1 MSLPMTDS
9 HHETRAVVVDRPG
22 RAALRRIARPDPG
35 PGEVLVGVGAA
46 GICGS
51 DIEVLEGRRPAPYVR
66 YPIIPGHEW
75 AGTVEAVGP
84 GVESVAVG
92 AAVVA
97 EGFRACG
104 DCARCREGRTNLCSA
119 DYAET
124 GFTHAGAFADFLCI
138 PADLVHQLPPGSDLA
153 AAAVLEPAACVA
165 CALLEAEL
173 RPGLA
178 VAVVGAGTLGLLA
191 VSLLRLTSPLRL
203 ALVGTRP
210 DRLALG
216 RELGACETCDLRL
229 EDAVETLGRE
239 FDLVFEAASRP
250 EGSATAVALA
260 RRGGTV
266 LLEGISGA
274 ARPTLDPDLIV
285 LGHLRVQGIFGASR
299 SAWRWVVELFSN
311 GQLDPTPLVT
321 HRFPLEEFEAAFA
334 VLRDRE
340 AGALK
345 VELLPASEAK
355 ARERVV

>member
-1 MSLPMTDS
+1 MDS
-9 HHETRAVVVDRPG
+9 RHGTRAVVVDRPG
-22 RAALRRIARPDPG
+22 VAALRRVSRPDPA
-35 PGEVLVGVGAA
+35 PGEVLVRVGAA

-51 DIEVLEGRRPAPYVR
+51 DLEVLEGRRPAPYVR

-75 AGTVEAVGP
+75 AGTVAAVGP
-84 GVESVAVG
+84 GVENVEVG

-104 DCARCREGRTNLCSA
+104 DCARCREGRTNLCA
-119 DYAET
+119 AEYAET
-124 GFTHAGAFADFLCI
+124 GFTHAGAFAEFLCI
-138 PADLVHQLPPGSDLA
+138 PAGLVHRLPPASDLA

-165 CALLEAEL
+165 CGLLETEL
-173 RPGLA
+173 RPGLS

-191 VSLLRLTSPLRL
+191 VALLRLTSPARL

-216 RELGACETCDLRL
+216 RELGAGETCDLRA
-229 EDAVETLGRE
+229 EDPVERLGGD

-250 EGSATAVALA
+250 EWAATAVALA

-266 LLEGISGA
+266 VLEGISGA
-274 ARPTLDPDLIV
+274 GRPTIDPDLIV

-299 SAWRWVVELFSN
+299 AAWRWVVELFAT

-321 HRFPLEEFEAAFA
+321 HRFPLEDFETAFSL
-334 VLRDRE
+334 LRDRA

-345 VELLPASEAK
+345 VELLPGGG
-355 ARERVV
+355 V

>member
-1 MSLPMTDS
+1 MTLPVTES
-9 HHETRAVVVDRPG
+9 RHETRAVVVDRPG
-22 RAALRRIARPDPG
+22 VAALCRVARPDPG
-35 PGEVLVGVGAA
+35 PGEVLVRVGAA

-51 DIEVLEGRRPAPYVR
+51 DVEVLEGRRPAPYVR

-84 GVESVAVG
+84 GVDNVEVG

-97 EGFRACG
+97 EGLRACG
-104 DCARCREGRTNLCSA
+104 DCARCREGRTNLCA
-119 DYAET
+119 AEYAET
-124 GFTHAGAFADFLCI
+124 GFTHPGAFAEFVCV
-138 PADLVHQLPPGSDLA
+138 PADLVHRLPPDSDLA
-153 AAAVLEPAACVA
+153 AAALLEPAACVA
-165 CALLEAEL
+165 CGLLEAEL
-173 RPGLA
+173 RPGLS

-191 VSLLRLTSPLRL
+191 AALLRLTSPTRL

-216 RELGACETCDLRL
+216 RELGAGETCDLGG
-229 EDAVETLGRE
+229 EDPIEALGGD

-250 EGSATAVALA
+250 EGAAVAVSLA

-266 LLEGISGA
+266 VLEGISGA
-274 ARPTLDPDLIV
+274 GRETIDPDLVV
-285 LGHLRVQGIFGASR
+285 LGHRRVQGIFGASR
-299 SAWRWVVELFSN
+299 TAWLWVVELFSN

-321 HRFPLEEFEAAFA
+321 HRFPLEDFETAFS

-345 VELLPASEAK
+345 VELLPEGG
-355 ARERVV
+355 V